1 MPEVTLFNKNFQ
13 KYPIFLFVSCIVQ
26 QKKNRDNILKPF
38 NKTLIDV
45 SYSFS
50 SLWIKDQ
57 EPFEL
62 CCPKM
67 DLKELGA
74 GFPLYFEYV
83 TFCALLLLF
92 QFIVIGLYNM
102 LNNAAGARCRENQ
115 DIAASSANRYCTD
128 GFIVTYSW
136 ANKDEGYDPNT

>member
-1 MPEVTLFNKNFQ
+1 MDKVSKVLYKVPPDIEKAKLYAKSRKVGKPINFKENKETKINEFSYMPE
-13 KYPIFLFVSCIVQ
+13 
-26 QKKNRDNILKPF
+26 
-38 NKTLIDV
+38 
-45 SYSFS
+45 
-50 SLWIKDQ
+50 DQ

-136 ANKDEGYDPNT
+136 ANKDEGYDPNA